1 MPEAQVVV
9 VDALET
15 LVKKRDADLEV
26 RPESELEGD
35 LGVDS
40 LEIAEL
46 SMVLEDELGS
56 DPFSEGLA
64 PRTVQE
70 IIAFYG

>member
-1 MPEAQVVV
+1 MPEAKALV
-9 VDALET
+9 VDTIET
-15 LVKKRDADLEV
+15 LVRKRNDELEV
-26 RPESELEGD
+26 RLESELEGD

-70 IIAFYG
+70 VIAFYG